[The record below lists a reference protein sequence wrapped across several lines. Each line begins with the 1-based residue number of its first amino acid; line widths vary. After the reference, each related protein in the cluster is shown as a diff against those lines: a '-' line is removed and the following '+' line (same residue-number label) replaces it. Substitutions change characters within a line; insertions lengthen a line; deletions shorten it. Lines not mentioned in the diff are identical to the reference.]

1 MSRKDRSS
9 DWDLSRQDVPK
20 TVMPSEFKSIVEAS
34 MMSLADAQG
43 YTMPA
48 VCEHCNENM
57 VVAVAK
63 KKTKLGQI
71 FVNCNA
77 CETYDMAA
85 EVDIPKDVRDYIEGM
100 RAEIVAKWRARE
112 GPQEYCRKRG
122 ITLPDDFDEA
132 PVAVSPATSTPALTS
147 SQTDEGSILVP
158 ATPPPTRNRSAAS
171 SATLASPLTPFPSS
185 QRHLNARAAS
195 QSIRGGTLSELSKK
209 LFAKDLSSPISIGSW
224 ESSSPA
230 KTSAGAH
237 TSSIFDAISSDSD
250 SSDIEIIEGPVP
262 MKQTSTLFNKLNSK
276 ARSESGTK
284 TKPIAV
290 GSSQSSSAAPKS
302 ASSSASVKR
311 KQEDTDIEDAFLGKK
326 RKTAVNSKLI
336 MERRLLK
343 VVIWYK
349 VDGQPLI
356 IEEKVPPI
364 FSIADLTETCAMLKL
379 DTNSNEQLLIWRPED
394 FNWKPYTPQAKIGG
408 YAEHH
413 KAILIRREGVANLP
427 RFWEGGAMLFGQ

>member
-9 DWDLSRQDVPK
+9 DWDLSPQDVPK

-48 VCEHCNENM
+48 VCENCNENL

-85 EVDIPKDVRDYIEGM
+85 EVDIPNDVRDYIEGM
-100 RAEIVAKWRARE
+100 RAEIVAKWHARE

-132 PVAVSPATSTPALTS
+132 PVAVSPATSTPPLTS

-171 SATLASPLTPFPSS
+171 SATLSSPFTPFPSS
-185 QRHLNARAAS
+185 QRHLNAGAAS

-209 LFAKDLSSPISIGSW
+209 LFAKNLSSPISVSSW
-224 ESSSPA
+224 ESPSPA
-230 KTSAGAH
+230 KTSAGARA
-237 TSSIFDAISSDSD
+237 SFIFDNIATDSD
-250 SSDIEIIEGPVP
+250 SSDIEIIEGPIP
-262 MKQTSTLFNKLNSK
+262 MKQTSTIFKKRESK
-276 ARSESGTK
+276 AASESGSK
-284 TKPIAV
+284 AKPIAV
-290 GSSQSSSAAPKS
+290 GSSQSQAAAPKS
-302 ASSSASVKR
+302 GSSSASGKR
-311 KQEDTDIEDAFLGKK
+311 KVDDTDIEHAFLGKK
-326 RKTAVNSKLI
+326 RKTA
-336 MERRLLK
+336 
-343 VVIWYK
+343 
-349 VDGQPLI
+349 
-356 IEEKVPPI
+356 
-364 FSIADLTETCAMLKL
+364 
-379 DTNSNEQLLIWRPED
+379 
-394 FNWKPYTPQAKIGG
+394 
-408 YAEHH
+408 
-413 KAILIRREGVANLP
+413 
-427 RFWEGGAMLFGQ
+427 